1 MTDIEK
7 AIEAMRSRTTD
18 DGHIASVSSLVD
30 AAKKTLDLL
39 SQHGLGGTH
48 AANNLREA
56 LEADYDV
63 AAGKEAEAVIFHW
76 AKFRVTVTDKTTQA
90 DDVEYF
96 GDRDGVSEALDGG
109 MILLT
114 PSAHAIV
121 MAGLPAKVGETMNHI
136 SHKDDYSVKVERVR
150 AG

>member
-1 MTDIEK
+1 MTDLDK
-7 AIEAMRSRTTD
+7 AIEAMRARTTD

-48 AANNLREA
+48 VANNLREA

-63 AAGKEAEAVIFHW
+63 AAGKEAEVVVYHW
-76 AKFRVTVTDKTTQA
+76 ARFRVTVANTETGK

-96 GDRDGVSEALDGG
+96 SDREGVRDALEGG
-109 MILLT
+109 MVLL
-114 PSAHAIV
+114 SIADQDR
-121 MAGLPAKVGETMNHI
+121 MMRLPPKVGEKNECKTHGDQYVVTI
-136 SHKDDYSVKVERVR
+136 ERVR
-150 AG
+150 ED